1 MRALDRALSALF
13 VSLVRL
19 YGDEFNENDKAADF
33 ERDHSYVDRAIET
46 ISQRAAKVVGDKDLG
61 DYVEAVLKRRRD
73 DWLARTARSGGENL
87 GYRAKRD
94 GTTVP
99 LLTKPGTGRW
109 QKFTCLN
116 SLRDVEPMSGF
127 ILVDDPTDDQD
138 DLEDAV

>member
-1 MRALDRALSALF
+1 MERSLGLLRRPATSLAHAQPHRLDA
-13 VSLVRL
+13 
-19 YGDEFNENDKAADF
+19 
-33 ERDHSYVDRAIET
+33 
-46 ISQRAAKVVGDKDLG
+46 
-61 DYVEAVLKRRRD
+61 
-73 DWLARTARSGGENL
+73 ARTGGENL

-127 ILVDDPTDDQD
+127 ILVDDPTDDID
-138 DLEDAV
+138 DLEAEA